1 MKRIAALF
9 VVFALTVGLSVPPG
23 FARETP
29 APVIVHT
36 VYPTEDVVVADI
48 VATEAPY
55 SVDST
60 GQTDCTA
67 VLQRALDDCANNGG
81 GTVFLPAGRYLVTG
95 NVYIRPFVTLRGD
108 WQDPDEGTAYGTVI
122 VARPGSTAEKT
133 PALFDVGGSAG
144 AVGLTVWYPDQS
156 IDDVKPYPYTF
167 YVNGKRDYMLHTLKN
182 ITLLNAYRGIGL
194 CSLCEEGVYQCHEMT
209 TLENV
214 KGTCLKE
221 GLNSYNSADV
231 DVYKTV
237 YFEPRYWT
245 EAGEDFNAPPAE
257 ALKAYTRKNA
267 DGFVLGDL
275 EWPEISD
282 VKISDCACGV
292 HLKKGIRVQF
302 NGSFY
307 RLDIRR
313 CDHAFY
319 ADADAVWSRG
329 ANWGVSVAES
339 VLEGSESAVS
349 YTGDAVFELHNV
361 KLLGRMRVRNPQV
374 TAGAGIS
381 VPMEKPYQKPAPVL
395 YTVEAD
401 RTGMTDASPMVREAL
416 AAAAQTGGVVYLPGG
431 IYRFNGPVTVPAG
444 VELRGS
450 SSVGTRDQSGE
461 SNGTLILSF
470 YGYDA
475 ADAPLVTLAGDG
487 AGVRGLRFDYPRSAP
502 EKEKE
507 VRLALSPCI
516 AARADGNYVVNCF
529 INLASVGVSCENCK
543 DVFIKRLVGTSYLSM
558 IAMKNC
564 NDVRIEACLQNGNTV
579 TRNGYR
585 SLGVPELQGRLR
597 ESDIFDVLFD
607 PVLKQTCTYLDF
619 ENCGGVTVF
628 QTFIYGTKHYMRAR
642 DSSVLLV
649 NIGCD
654 GNNGTQPMLLLDG
667 GSVTLL
673 GSMRMEGKM
682 YRIENKTDY
691 RSYNSMLITGTCKEY
706 SVMLNN
712 SVRSLRPADIPGLL
726 LQPVYRI
733 LAFFEKLTAG
743 RGNPVC

>member
-1 MKRIAALF
+1 MKKTTALF
-9 VVFALTVGLSVPPG
+9 IAIALMFGICLPVC

-29 APVIVHT
+29 APVIVNT

-48 VATEAPY
+48 IATEAPY
-55 SVDST
+55 SVDNT
-60 GQTDCTA
+60 GRTDCTA
-67 VLQRALDDCANNGG
+67 ALQRALDDCARSGG
-81 GTVFLPAGRYLVTG
+81 GTVFLPVGRYLVTG
-95 NVYIRPFVTLRGD
+95 NIYIRPFVTLRGD
-108 WQDPDEGTAYGTVI
+108 RQDPDEGTDYGTVI
-122 VARPGSTAEKT
+122 VARPESSEEKT

-156 IDDVKPYPYTF
+156 VDDVKPYPYTF
-167 YVNGKRDYMLHTLKN
+167 YVNGKRDYMLHTLKD
-182 ITLLNAYRGIGL
+182 ITLLNSYRGIGL
-194 CSLCEEGVYQCHEMT
+194 CSVCEEGTYQCHEMT

-237 YFEPRYWT
+237 YFENRYWT
-245 EAGEDFNAPPAE
+245 EAGKDYNAPSAE
-257 ALKAYTRKNA
+257 ALRAYTRKNA
-267 DGFVLGDL
+267 AGFVLGDL

-282 VKISDCACGV
+282 VRISDCAYGV

-329 ANWGVSVAES
+329 KNWGVSVAES
-339 VLEGSESAVS
+339 VLEGSKNAVC

-361 KLLGRMRVRNPQV
+361 KLRGNMLVRNPQI
-374 TAGAGIS
+374 TSGACIS
-381 VPMEKPYQKPAPVL
+381 VPMDKTYQKPAAVL

-401 RTGMTDASPMVREAL
+401 RTGRTDAAPAVREAL

-431 IYRFNGPVTVPAG
+431 IYRFNSPVTVPAG

-470 YGYDA
+470 YGYGA
-475 ADAPLVTLAGDG
+475 SDAPLVTLAGDG
-487 AGVRGLRFDYPRSAP
+487 AGVNGLRFDYPQSAP

-507 VRLALSPCI
+507 VKLAAAPCI
-516 AARADGNYVVNCF
+516 AAKADGNYVVNCF
-529 INLASVGVSCENCK
+529 VNLASVGVRCENCRN
-543 DVFIKRLVGTSYLSM
+543 VFFKRLVGTSYLSM
-558 IAMKNC
+558 IAAKNC
-564 NDVRIEACLQNGNTV
+564 ENVWIEACLQNGNTV

-585 SLGVPELQGRLR
+585 SLDIPELQGRLK

-619 ENCGGVTVF
+619 ENCRDATVF
-628 QTFIYGTKHYMRAR
+628 QTFIYGTRHYMRAR
-642 DSSVLLV
+642 DSSVRLV

-654 GNNGTQPMLLLDG
+654 GNNGSQPVLLLCG

-673 GSMRMEGKM
+673 NSMRMEGRM
-682 YRIENKTDY
+682 YSIENKTDY
-691 RSYNSMLITGTCKEY
+691 RSYNSMLITGKCKEY

-712 SVRSLRPADIPGLL
+712 TVFSLAPEDIPGWLFQPIYRL
-726 LQPVYRI
+726 FAFIEKTILQI
-733 LAFFEKLTAG
+733 KQ
-743 RGNPVC
+743 

>member
-1 MKRIAALF
+1 MKRIAA
-9 VVFALTVGLSVPPG
+9 VFIVLALTVGFSVPACL
-23 FARETP
+23 ARETP
-29 APVIVHT
+29 APVIVNT

-60 GQTDCTA
+60 GRTDCTA
-67 VLQRALDDCANNGG
+67 ALQRALDDCALGGG
-81 GTVFLPAGRYLVTG
+81 GTVFLPVGRYLVTG
-95 NVYIRPFVTLRGD
+95 HVYIRPFVTLRGD
-108 WQDPDEGTAYGTVI
+108 WQDPDEGTDYGTLI
-122 VARPGSTAEKT
+122 VARPESTEEKT

-156 IDDVKPYPYTF
+156 VDDVKPYPYTF

-182 ITLLNAYRGIGL
+182 ITLLNSYRGIGL

-237 YFEPRYWT
+237 YIENRYWT
-245 EAGEDFNAPPAE
+245 EAGKDYNAPSAGP
-257 ALKAYTRKNA
+257 LKTYTRKNA
-267 DGFVLGDL
+267 SGCVLGDL

-282 VKISDCACGV
+282 VRISDCAYGI

-313 CDHAFY
+313 CGHAFY
-319 ADADAVWSRG
+319 AEEDAVWSRG

-339 VLEGSESAVS
+339 VLEGCKSAVC
-349 YTGDAVFELHNV
+349 YKGDAVFELHNV
-361 KLLGRMRVRNPQV
+361 ALLGNMLVRNPQI
-374 TAGAGIS
+374 TSSACFS
-381 VPMEKPYQKPAPVL
+381 VPMKQTYQKPAPVL

-401 RTGMTDASPMVREAL
+401 RTGRTDASPMVRAAL
-416 AAAAQTGGVVYLPGG
+416 TAAAQTGGVVYLPGG
-431 IYRFNGPVTVPAG
+431 VYRFNGPVTVPAG

-470 YGYDA
+470 YGYGE

-487 AGVRGLRFDYPRSAP
+487 AGVNGLRFDYPLSAP

-507 VRLALSPCI
+507 VRLASSPCI
-516 AARADGNYVVNCF
+516 AAKADGNYVVNCF
-529 INLASVGVSCENCK
+529 VNLASVGVRCESCKN
-543 DVFIKRLVGTSYLSM
+543 VFIRRLVGTSYLSM
-558 IAMKNC
+558 ITMQNC
-564 NDVRIEACLQNGNTV
+564 EDVWIEACLQNGNTV

-585 SLGVPELQGRLR
+585 SLDLPELQGRLR
-597 ESDIFDVLFD
+597 ESEIFEVLFD

-619 ENCGGVTVF
+619 ENCSDVTVF
-628 QTFIYGTKHYMRAR
+628 QTFIYGTRHYLRER
-642 DSSVLLV
+642 DSSVRLV

-654 GNNGTQPMLLLDG
+654 GNNGSQPMLLLDG
-667 GSVTLL
+667 GSVALL
-673 GSMRMEGKM
+673 NSMRMEGRM
-682 YRIENKTDY
+682 YQIENKTDY
-691 RSYNSMLITGTCKEY
+691 RSYNSMLITGRCREY
-706 SVMLNN
+706 SVMRNN
-712 SVRSLRPADIPGLL
+712 SACSLLPEDLPGWLF
-726 LQPVYRI
+726 QPVYRV
-733 LAFFEKLTAG
+733 LAFFEKVFDRAG
-743 RGNPVC
+743 

>member
-1 MKRIAALF
+1 MKKITALF
-9 VVFALTVGLSVPPG
+9 IVFALTIGFSVPVC

-29 APVIVHT
+29 APVIVNT
-36 VYPTEDVVVADI
+36 VYPTQDAVVADI
-48 VATEAPY
+48 IATEAPY
-55 SVDST
+55 YVDST

-67 VLQRALDDCANNGG
+67 GLQRALDDCARSGG
-81 GTVFLPAGRYLVTG
+81 GTVFLPAGRYLITG
-95 NVYIRPFVTLRGD
+95 HLYIRPFVTLRGD
-108 WQDPDEGTAYGTVI
+108 WQDPDEGTDYGTVI
-122 VARPGSTAEKT
+122 VARPESTEEKT

-182 ITLLNAYRGIGL
+182 ITLLNSYRGIGL

-237 YFEPRYWT
+237 SIENRYWT
-245 EAGEDFNAPPAE
+245 EAGEAYNAPPAE
-257 ALKAYTRKNA
+257 ALKAYTRQNA
-267 DGFVLGDL
+267 TGFVLGDL

-282 VKISDCACGV
+282 VRISDCAYGI

-313 CDHAFY
+313 CDYAFY
-319 ADADAVWSRG
+319 AEEDSVWSRG

-339 VLEGSESAVS
+339 VLEGCKSAVC
-349 YTGDAVFELHNV
+349 YQGDAVFELHNV
-361 KLLGRMRVRNPQV
+361 KLLGKMLVRNPQI
-374 TAGAGIS
+374 TSSAPIC
-381 VPMEKPYQKPAPVL
+381 VPMDKTYQKPAPVL

-416 AAAAQTGGVVYLPGG
+416 AAAEQTGGVVYLPGG

-444 VELRGS
+444 VELRGA

-461 SNGTLILSF
+461 TNGTLILSF
-470 YGYDA
+470 YGYGEE
-475 ADAPLVTLAGDG
+475 DAPLVTLAGDG
-487 AGVRGLRFDYPRSAP
+487 AGVNGLRFDYPLSAP

-507 VRLALSPCI
+507 VRLASSPCI
-516 AARADGNYVVNCF
+516 AIKAEGNYVVNSF
-529 INLASVGVSCENCK
+529 VNLASVGVRCENGK
-543 DVFIKRLVGTSYLSM
+543 NVFIKRLVGTSYLSM
-558 IAMKNC
+558 IRMENC
-564 NDVRIEACLQNGNTV
+564 ENVWIEACLQNGNTV
-579 TRNGYR
+579 TRNGYH
-585 SLGVPELQGRLR
+585 SLDVPELQGRLR
-597 ESDIFDVLFD
+597 ETDIFDVLFE
-607 PVLKQTCTYLDF
+607 PVLKQTSTYLDF
-619 ENCGGVTVF
+619 ENCADVTVF
-628 QTFIYGTKHYMRAR
+628 QTFIYGTKHYMRER

-654 GNNGTQPMLLLDG
+654 GNNGSQPMLQLDG
-667 GSVTLL
+667 GSVKLL
-673 GSMRMEGKM
+673 NSMRMEGRM
-682 YRIENKTDY
+682 YQIENRTDY
-691 RSYNSMLITGTCKEY
+691 RSYNSMLITGRCKEY

-712 SVRSLRPADIPGLL
+712 SAFSLLPDDLPGWL
-726 LQPVYRI
+726 LQPLFRI
-733 LAFFEKLTAG
+733 FAFIEKMFD
-743 RGNPVC
+743 